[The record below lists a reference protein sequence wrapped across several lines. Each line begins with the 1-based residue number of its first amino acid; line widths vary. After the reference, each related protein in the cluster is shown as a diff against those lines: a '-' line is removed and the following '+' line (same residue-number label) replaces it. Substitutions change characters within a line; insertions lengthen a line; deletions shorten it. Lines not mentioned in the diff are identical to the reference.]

1 MFLAFPPSIYS
12 RRAPFVK
19 QVLDIHAP
27 FGYSR
32 AVMGDEDLHPR
43 RAGILEFLARAE
55 SKGDS
60 PTERD
65 IGKAVG
71 LRSAQTAHH
80 HLIRLESD
88 GYVERGEAR
97 RTRSHRRIRLTEK
110 GWEAV
115 STRPLLG
122 RIAAGRGL
130 EAIADEEPFSLVT
143 EILGSGSGK
152 RRMYLRATGDSMR
165 DAGIGTGDILVV
177 EEDPS
182 PPNGARVAAMI
193 FDPGGGEAEATVKK
207 LYREGPLVRLRPENG
222 DHHDTVV
229 EAERVRILG
238 RLLWSIRR
246 QDGRR

>member
-1 MFLAFPPSIYS
+1 LIYS
-12 RRAPFVK
+12 ALSATVVPT
-19 QVLDIHAP
+19 
-27 FGYSR
+27 
-32 AVMGDEDLHPR
+32 MGGEDLHPR
-43 RAGILEFLARAE
+43 RADILRFLARTASE
-55 SKGDS
+55 SVS

-65 IGKAVG
+65 IGRAVG
-71 LRSAQTAHH
+71 LKSTQTAHH
-80 HLIRLESD
+80 HLTRLEAD

-97 RTRSHRRIRLTEK
+97 RTRSHRPIRLTEK
-110 GWEAV
+110 GWGAV
-115 STRPLLG
+115 STRPLMG

-143 EILGSGSGK
+143 EILGTGSGK
-152 RRMYLRATGDSMR
+152 RRIYLRATGDSMR
-165 DAGIGTGDILVV
+165 DAGIGSGDILVV

-193 FDPGGGEAEATVKK
+193 FALGGGDSEATVKK
-207 LYREGPLVRLRPENG
+207 LYREGRLVRLRPENG
-222 DHHDTVV
+222 DHEDIVV

>member
-1 MFLAFPPSIYS
+1 MIYS
-12 RRAPFVK
+12 ALSATVVPT
-19 QVLDIHAP
+19 
-27 FGYSR
+27 
-32 AVMGDEDLHPR
+32 MGGEDLHPR
-43 RAGILEFLARAE
+43 RADILRFLARTASE
-55 SKGDS
+55 GVS

-65 IGKAVG
+65 IGRAVG
-71 LRSAQTAHH
+71 LKSTQTAHH
-80 HLIRLESD
+80 HLTRLEAD

-97 RTRSHRRIRLTEK
+97 RTRSHRPIRLTEK

-115 STRPLLG
+115 STRPLMG

-143 EILGSGSGK
+143 EILGTGSGK
-152 RRMYLRATGDSMR
+152 RRIYLRATGDSMR
-165 DAGIGTGDILVV
+165 DAGIGSGDILVV

-193 FDPGGGEAEATVKK
+193 FALGGGDSEATVKK
-207 LYREGPLVRLRPENG
+207 LYREGRLVRLRPENG
-222 DHHDTVV
+222 DHEDIVV

>member
-1 MFLAFPPSIYS
+1 MYLALSATVVPT
-12 RRAPFVK
+12 
-19 QVLDIHAP
+19 
-27 FGYSR
+27 
-32 AVMGDEDLHPR
+32 MGGEDLHPR
-43 RAGILEFLARAE
+43 RAGILRFLARAASE
-55 SKGDS
+55 GGS

-65 IGKAVG
+65 VGRAVG
-71 LRSAQTAHH
+71 LKSTQTAHH
-80 HLIRLESD
+80 HLTRLEAD

-97 RTRSHRRIRLTEK
+97 RTRSHRQIRLTEK

-115 STRPLLG
+115 STRPLMG

-143 EILGSGSGK
+143 EILGTDSGK
-152 RRMYLRATGDSMR
+152 RRIYLRATGDSMR
-165 DAGIGTGDILVV
+165 DAGIGSGDILVV

-193 FDPGGGEAEATVKK
+193 FAPGGGDPEATVKK
-207 LYREGPLVRLRPENG
+207 LYREGPLIRLRPENG
-222 DHHDTVV
+222 DHEDIVV